1 VPFTPLIG
9 VLTALFQSVP
19 YFGQLVSWAP
29 LVFITLIFKPDAFVP
44 VTIIEGVTLF
54 IVMNVVTPRVMGN
67 AVGIN
72 PVLVLAAVFI
82 GAQVAGAFGA
92 IFGVPVLAVI
102 VSLLDTYIDRI
113 RPLDSEEK
121 RLVASDDDPDAA
133 APAAAP
139 G

>member
-1 VPFTPLIG
+1 
-9 VLTALFQSVP
+9 
-19 YFGQLVSWAP
+19 VSWAP
-29 LVFITLIFKPDAFVP
+29 LVFISLVFKPDVFVP

-113 RPLDSEEK
+113 RP
-121 RLVASDDDPDAA
+121 PDAEEQRLAESDSTGTPASETA
-133 APAAAP
+133 AEVAP
-139 G
+139 V